1 MIPPDEGSPRAPAAA
16 SKTTGGFLAT
26 APPPA
31 AVLRHDHP
39 KPMPFGLDEP
49 SPAPMQR
56 KSHASRSDAS
66 NEGLPPTQGPAAVP
80 LRRSSNFS
88 EYNLDEARH
97 LLNPG
102 AAAPATHA
110 PESSS
115 LASLSLAFALL
126 PAVAGVLVK
135 DGHVLVTD
143 IMLLG
148 LSGVFLHWSVTQ
160 PWVWYHSAQQVR
172 VEQESDT
179 ALEEDL
185 QSNGSCLDTTQQQQ
199 QQQQQPKTS
208 LDHVPEE
215 EEEEEEERGGGE
227 DGHSPIEKDS
237 SSHPEHPP
245 DLITSLKRSA
255 LRELYAHEVLA
266 LLSCFLLP
274 ILSAYLLHH
283 IRVQLSR
290 PSEGL
295 VSNYNLT
302 IFLLV
307 SELRAF
313 SHTIKLVKSRTLHL
327 QRVLHGGQDPFPAP
341 GQPPVAAAAA
351 ATAHLEDVLE
361 RIGRLEA
368 RSLADEFVREHSQD
382 DHITMMGCDPGG
394 SAGSTLEQKT
404 SLLRDIRN
412 AIQPDLD
419 ALNRAVRRYEKK
431 AVLLQHQTDARFAA
445 IDSRLDDALALAAV
459 AAKNSSS
466 RNVLVRMTGSC
477 IGLGLVPFRALL
489 QLFTLPVRSILGVI
503 NARKRRGRGPGLGTG
518 TGMGMGSHARGS
530 RLGGKQQQQAFQPRY
545 GVDRVSPRVMKR

>member
-16 SKTTGGFLAT
+16 SKTTGGFMAA

-39 KPMPFGLDEP
+39 KPMACVLDEAP
-49 SPAPMQR
+49 SAPMQR

-66 NEGLPPTQGPAAVP
+66 NEGLPPPQGSGPTAVP

-88 EYNLDEARH
+88 EYNLDEARD

-102 AAAPATHA
+102 AAA

-126 PAVAGVLVK
+126 PAIAGVLVK

-185 QSNGSCLDTTQQQQ
+185 ESNDSCLDTT

-215 EEEEEEERGGGE
+215 EE
-227 DGHSPIEKDS
+227 DGQSPNAKDAH
-237 SSHPEHPP
+237 SHPEHPP
-245 DLITSLKRSA
+245 DLITSIKRSA

-274 ILSAYLLHH
+274 LLSAYLLHQ

-341 GQPPVAAAAA
+341 GQPPAAAA
-351 ATAHLEDVLE
+351 HLEEVLQ

-382 DHITMMGCDPGG
+382 DHIMMMGCSPGR
-394 SAGSTLEQKT
+394 SAGPNLEQKA
-404 SLLRDIRN
+404 SLLRDMRN

-431 AVLLQHQTDARFAA
+431 AVLLQYQTDARFAA

-466 RNVLVRMTGSC
+466 RNVLVRMTGPC

-489 QLFTLPVRSILGVI
+489 QLFTLPVRSILGVM
-503 NARKRRGRGPGLGTG
+503 NARGRPGRGPRLGPGPGTGLG
-518 TGMGMGSHARGS
+518 SHTRGS
-530 RLGGKQQQQAFQPRY
+530 RLGEKQQAFQPKY

>member
-16 SKTTGGFLAT
+16 SKTVKTKSNKTTGGFLAT

-31 AVLRHDHP
+31 AVFRHDHP
-39 KPMPFGLDEP
+39 KPMAFGLDDA

-56 KSHASRSDAS
+56 KSHASRSDVSKGS
-66 NEGLPPTQGPAAVP
+66 NEALPPPQGPAAVP

-88 EYNLDEARH
+88 EYNFDEARH

-126 PAVAGVLVK
+126 PAIAGVLVK

-172 VEQESDT
+172 VEQESVA

-185 QSNGSCLDTTQQQQ
+185 QSNASCLDTTQQQ

-215 EEEEEEERGGGE
+215 EEEEGGRGE
-227 DGHSPIEKDS
+227 DGQSPNAKDS

-245 DLITSLKRSA
+245 DLISSLKRSA

-274 ILSAYLLHH
+274 LLSAYLLHH

-341 GQPPVAAAAA
+341 GQPPAAA
-351 ATAHLEDVLE
+351 AHLEDVLE

-382 DHITMMGCDPGG
+382 DHIMMMGCNPGS
-394 SAGSTLEQKT
+394 SAGSNLEQKA
-404 SLLRDIRN
+404 SLLRDIRS

-431 AVLLQHQTDARFAA
+431 AVLLQHQIDARFAA

-503 NARKRRGRGPGLGTG
+503 NARKRRGRGPGTG
-518 TGMGMGSHARGS
+518 TEPGSHARGS
-530 RLGGKQQQQAFQPRY
+530 RLGGKQQAFQPRY

>member
-16 SKTTGGFLAT
+16 SKTTGVLIA
-26 APPPA
+26 AAPPPPA

-39 KPMPFGLDEP
+39 KPMACVLDEGA
-49 SPAPMQR
+49 PAPMQR

-66 NEGLPPTQGPAAVP
+66 NEGLPPPQGPAAVP

-88 EYNLDEARH
+88 EYNLDEARD

-102 AAAPATHA
+102 AAARATHA

-126 PAVAGVLVK
+126 PAIAGVLVK

-172 VEQESDT
+172 VQQESDT

-199 QQQQQPKTS
+199 QQHKTS

-215 EEEEEEERGGGE
+215 EEE
-227 DGHSPIEKDS
+227 DGQSPNAKDS
-237 SSHPEHPP
+237 PSHPDHPS
-245 DLITSLKRSA
+245 DLITLHKRSA
-255 LRELYAHEVLA
+255 LRELYVHEVLA

-274 ILSAYLLHH
+274 LLSAYLLHH

-327 QRVLHGGQDPFPAP
+327 QRVLHGSEDPFTTAP
-341 GQPPVAAAAA
+341 GQPSASA
-351 ATAHLEDVLE
+351 AHLEEVLE

-382 DHITMMGCDPGG
+382 DRIMMMGCSPGSG
-394 SAGSTLEQKT
+394 SAGSNLEQKV
-404 SLLRDIRN
+404 SLTRDIRN

-431 AVLLQHQTDARFAA
+431 AVLLQHQTGARFAA

-466 RNVLVRMTGSC
+466 RNVLVRMTGSF
-477 IGLGLVPFRALL
+477 IGLGLVPFRAML
-489 QLFTLPVRSILGVI
+489 QLFTLPVRSILGVV
-503 NARKRRGRGPGLGTG
+503 NARGRRGRGPGPGPG
-518 TGMGMGSHARGS
+518 PGMGLGPGNHARGS
-530 RLGGKQQQQAFQPRY
+530 RLGGKQQAFQPRY
-545 GVDRVSPRVMKR
+545 GVERVSPRVVKR

>member
-1 MIPPDEGSPRAPAAA
+1 MIPPDEGSPCAPAAA
-16 SKTTGGFLAT
+16 SKTTGVFIA
-26 APPPA
+26 AAPPPPPA

-39 KPMPFGLDEP
+39 KPMACVLDEGAP
-49 SPAPMQR
+49 VPMQP
-56 KSHASRSDAS
+56 KSHASRSDTS
-66 NEGLPPTQGPAAVP
+66 NEGLPPPQGPAAVP
-80 LRRSSNFS
+80 QRRSSNFS

-102 AAAPATHA
+102 AAAPATHE

-126 PAVAGVLVK
+126 PAIAGVLVK

-172 VEQESDT
+172 VQQESDT
-179 ALEEDL
+179 ILEEDL

-199 QQQQQPKTS
+199 QHKTN

-215 EEEEEEERGGGE
+215 EE
-227 DGHSPIEKDS
+227 DGQSPNAKDS
-237 SSHPEHPP
+237 PSHPDHPS
-245 DLITSLKRSA
+245 DLITPHKRSA

-274 ILSAYLLHH
+274 LLSAYLLHH

-302 IFLLV
+302 IFLLL

-327 QRVLHGGQDPFPAP
+327 QRVLHGGETPFATAP
-341 GQPPVAAAAA
+341 GQPL
-351 ATAHLEDVLE
+351 ATAAHLEELLE

-368 RSLADEFVREHSQD
+368 RSLADEFVREHSPD
-382 DHITMMGCDPGG
+382 DRIMMMGCSPGSG
-394 SAGSTLEQKT
+394 SAGSNLEQKA
-404 SLLRDIRN
+404 SLTRDIRN
-412 AIQPDLD
+412 SIQPDLD

-431 AVLLQHQTDARFAA
+431 AVLLQHQTGARFAA

-466 RNVLVRMTGSC
+466 RNVLVRMTGSL
-477 IGLGLVPFRALL
+477 IGFGLAPFRALL
-489 QLFTLPVRSILGVI
+489 QLFTLPVRSILGVV
-503 NARKRRGRGPGLGTG
+503 NARGRRGRGPGPGPG
-518 TGMGMGSHARGS
+518 NHARGS
-530 RLGGKQQQQAFQPRY
+530 RLGGKQQVFQPRY
-545 GVDRVSPRVMKR
+545 GVDSVSPRVMKR

>member
-16 SKTTGGFLAT
+16 SKTTGGFIA
-26 APPPA
+26 AAPPPPA

-39 KPMPFGLDEP
+39 KPMACVLDEGA
-49 SPAPMQR
+49 PAPMQR
-56 KSHASRSDAS
+56 KSRASRSDAS
-66 NEGLPPTQGPAAVP
+66 NEGLPPPPPQGPAAVP

-88 EYNLDEARH
+88 EYNLDEARD

-102 AAAPATHA
+102 AIARATHA

-126 PAVAGVLVK
+126 PAIAGVLVK

-160 PWVWYHSAQQVR
+160 PWVWYHSAQQVH
-172 VEQESDT
+172 VQQDSDT
-179 ALEEDL
+179 ALEDDL
-185 QSNGSCLDTTQQQQ
+185 QSNGSCLDTTQQH
-199 QQQQQPKTS
+199 KAS

-215 EEEEEEERGGGE
+215 EEEEEE
-227 DGHSPIEKDS
+227 DGQSPNAKDS
-237 SSHPEHPP
+237 PSHPEHLP
-245 DLITSLKRSA
+245 DLITLHKRSA

-274 ILSAYLLHH
+274 LLSAYLLHH

-327 QRVLHGGQDPFPAP
+327 QRIIHRGEDPFTAAP
-341 GQPPVAAAAA
+341 GQPP
-351 ATAHLEDVLE
+351 ATAAHLEEVLE

-368 RSLADEFVREHSQD
+368 RSLADEFVREHSQND
-382 DHITMMGCDPGG
+382 RIMMMGCSPGG
-394 SAGSTLEQKT
+394 SAGSNLEQKA
-404 SLLRDIRN
+404 SLIRDIRN

-431 AVLLQHQTDARFAA
+431 AVLLQHETDARFAA

-466 RNVLVRMTGSC
+466 RNVLVRLTGSI

-489 QLFTLPVRSILGVI
+489 QLFTLPVRSILGVV
-503 NARKRRGRGPGLGTG
+503 NARGRRGPGPGPG
-518 TGMGMGSHARGS
+518 NHARGS
-530 RLGGKQQQQAFQPRY
+530 RLGGKQQAFQPRY